1 MPDRPAPFASAA
13 PRGAVRWRRA
23 VRGRLPGLRRD
34 DRRAR
39 VAGGRHART
48 ARTAGAGAG
57 R

>member
-13 PRGAVRWRRA
+13 PRGA